1 MAGERGAVLVG
12 FFRRQVH
19 QQHAVHAGLGSGG
32 GKTGGTADLD
42 RIQVAHQDHG
52 RGGIGFT
59 ESTHRV
65 QHEGQP
71 GTTCQRALGAALDHR
86 AIGHGVGKRHAQF
99 DHVGAGRGQ
108 CMHDRHGRFQR
119 RVAGADERHQR
130 LATGRTQRVQPCLQT
145 GHSFAAAAGGTAPA
159 AAT

>member
-1 MAGERGAVLVG
+1 MPYSTRSLASEMLNKVPEVTVIFWIIKIMSTTVGETGADHL
-12 FFRRQVH
+12 
-19 QQHAVHAGLGSGG
+19 AVHAGLGSGG

-86 AIGHGVGKRHAQF
+86 AIGHGV
-99 DHVGAGRGQ
+99 
-108 CMHDRHGRFQR
+108 
-119 RVAGADERHQR
+119 
-130 LATGRTQRVQPCLQT
+130 
-145 GHSFAAAAGGTAPA
+145 
-159 AAT
+159 